1 MKMIL
6 LGAPGA
12 GKGTHGEAIAEF
24 VKAPII
30 GTGQIIRDTIKSG
43 SETGKRFKEYTANG
57 GLIPDE
63 EVVRIVAERLKQPD
77 CANGFVLDGF
87 PRTVAQAEMLEQLVG
102 AVSGVLYLKISD
114 EEIIKRMVGRR
125 TCSKCGASFHVT
137 HHPPKV
143 EGICDRCGGELIIRE
158 DDAPETVLNR
168 LAIYHEQ
175 TEPVIDFYRSRGVVV
190 EVNSAQEVHK
200 VRKDILAALRLH

>member
-1 MKMIL
+1 MKVIL

-12 GKGTHGEAIAEF
+12 GKGTHGEAIAEK
-24 VKAPII
+24 VKAPLI

-43 SETGKRFKEYTANG
+43 SETGKRFKAYTANG
-57 GLIPDE
+57 GLIPDD
-63 EVVRIVAERLKQPD
+63 EVVKIVAERLKQPD

-87 PRTVAQAEMLEQLVG
+87 PRTLGQAKMLEELVG
-102 AVSGVLYLKISD
+102 EVDEVLYLDICD
-114 EEIIKRMVGRR
+114 EEIIERMAGRR
-125 TCSKCGASFHVT
+125 ICSKCNANFHVT

-158 DDAPETVLNR
+158 DDAPDTVLNR

-175 TEPVIDFYRSRGVVV
+175 TEPVIEYYRSRGVIAQ
-190 EVNSAQEVHK
+190 VNSAQEVHK
-200 VRKDILAALRLH
+200 VRKDILDALRLH